1 MMQNVGRGA
10 KLRGTA
16 VLEQVV
22 GIRKVE
28 KVTEQVGEN
37 RGHAHLMQIVQLL
50 ILFALNMDSA
60 SVRAISQEIRSAGR
74 AAKVEVEMVEK
85 EEVHREAAH
94 RMLIVHLQIRSAQS
108 LDSVNVQHMSQVT
121 LSAGVHQQQEEK
133 QVQEAALQTP
143 IAQPRTQCALSLVS
157 ANVPATSLEMLNVGA
172 KERLCVELEE
182 AEMQAAIQTP
192 IVPQLIRSVLSLVF
206 ASAAVIS
213 RGVKNVGGGETLCV
227 DMEVC
232 F

>member
-1 MMQNVGRGA
+1 MQNVGRGA

-16 VLEQVV
+16 VLAQVV

-28 KVTEQVGEN
+28 KVMEQVEEN
-37 RGHAHLMQIVQLL
+37 RGRAHLMQIVQLL

-60 SVRAISQEIRSAGR
+60 SVRAISQEIRIAGR
-74 AAKVEVEMVEK
+74 AAKLEVEMVEK

-182 AEMQAAIQTP
+182 MQAAIQTP
-192 IVPQLIRSVLSLVF
+192 IVPQPIRSVLSLVF

-213 RGVKNVGGGETLCV
+213 RGMKNVGGGETLCV
-227 DMEVC
+227 DMEAKAC

>member
-1 MMQNVGRGA
+1 M
-10 KLRGTA
+10 
-16 VLEQVV
+16 
-22 GIRKVE
+22 
-28 KVTEQVGEN
+28 TEQVEEN
-37 RGHAHLMQIVQLL
+37 RGRAHLMQIVQLL

-60 SVRAISQEIRSAGR
+60 SVKAISQEIRSAGR
-74 AAKVEVEMVEK
+74 AAKLEVEMVEK

-121 LSAGVHQQQEEK
+121 LSAGVHQQQEQK
-133 QVQEAALQTP
+133 QVQEVALQTP
-143 IAQPRTQCALSLVS
+143 IAQLRTQCALSLVS

-182 AEMQAAIQTP
+182 MQAAIQTP
-192 IVPQLIRSVLSLVF
+192 IVPQPIRSVLSLVF

-227 DMEVC
+227 DMEAKAC

>member
-1 MMQNVGRGA
+1 MQNVGRGA

-16 VLEQVV
+16 VLAQVV

-28 KVTEQVGEN
+28 KVMEQVEEN
-37 RGHAHLMQIVQLL
+37 RGRAHLMQIVQLL

-60 SVRAISQEIRSAGR
+60 SVKAISQEIRIAGR
-74 AAKVEVEMVEK
+74 AAKLEVEMVEK

-108 LDSVNVQHMSQVT
+108 LDSVNV
-121 LSAGVHQQQEEK
+121 
-133 QVQEAALQTP
+133 
-143 IAQPRTQCALSLVS
+143 
-157 ANVPATSLEMLNVGA
+157 PATSLEMLNVGA

-182 AEMQAAIQTP
+182 MPGAIQMP
-192 IVPQLIRSVLSLVF
+192 IVPQPIRSVLSLVF

-213 RGVKNVGGGETLCV
+213 RGMKNVGGGETLCV
-227 DMEVC
+227 DMEAKAC